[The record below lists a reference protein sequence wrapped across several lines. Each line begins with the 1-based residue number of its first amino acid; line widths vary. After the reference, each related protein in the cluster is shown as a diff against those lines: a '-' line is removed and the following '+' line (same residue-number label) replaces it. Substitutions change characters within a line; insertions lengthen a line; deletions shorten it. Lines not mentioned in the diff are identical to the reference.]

1 MSTVIGLTGGTG
13 CGKSAAAEYLQK
25 KGAVIID
32 ADRIA
37 REITEPG
44 QPALLRLA
52 AAFPGILQTDGSLNR
67 KKLGTLVFSDSE
79 ALERLNGITHAYIIN
94 EIEKRLAASS
104 RPLTVIDAPLLL
116 ECGLERLCDCCIA
129 VLADRS
135 LRLQRIIERD
145 HLTEEEAFNRIA
157 SQPEDSFYRSRCRF
171 ILENNSSLSA
181 LEQALDDILKEL
193 AP

>member
-44 QPALLRLA
+44 QPALLRLT

-67 KKLGTLVFSDSE
+67 KKLGTLVFSDPE

-104 RPLTVIDAPLLL
+104 QPLTVIDAPLLL

-129 VLADRS
+129 VLANRS

-157 SQPEDSFYRSRCRF
+157 SQPEDSFYRSHCRF